1 MINQKR
7 WPGKIYEVRVGTG
20 FEEIMYVPNCILCFI
35 KLGKLNW
42 HDFRLA
48 LGPAQVEPW
57 GIITGT

>member
-1 MINQKR
+1 
-7 WPGKIYEVRVGTG
+7 
-20 FEEIMYVPNCILCFI
+20 MYVPNCILCFI

-57 GIITGT
+57 SIITGT